1 MVPVHAALVS
11 PPLQMLPAVIDCR
24 PAWVEIEE
32 LAMDIADAF
41 DAISGYE
48 ETLVAQGEAMGME
61 RGRELGI
68 EEGRELGV
76 MKGAEIGSELGFYQ
90 GCYLVWNHMLQS
102 EELKCKLPVRAA
114 KSVASF
120 GALLEAFELKNLVD
134 EDMVQELLRI
144 QAKFKVITAITGLRE
159 SLVYSE
165 EEIKAHKDMSF

>member
-1 MVPVHAALVS
+1 
-11 PPLQMLPAVIDCR
+11 
-24 PAWVEIEE
+24 
-32 LAMDIADAF
+32 MDIADAF

-90 GCYLVWNHMLQS
+90 GCHLVWSHMLQS
-102 EELKCKLPVRAA
+102 DELKSKLPARAA

-120 GALLEAFELKNLVD
+120 GALLEAFELKVRVS
-134 EDMVQELLRI
+134 MKKRSY
-144 QAKFKVITAITGLRE
+144 G
-159 SLVYSE
+159 
-165 EEIKAHKDMSF
+165 

>member
-1 MVPVHAALVS
+1 
-11 PPLQMLPAVIDCR
+11 
-24 PAWVEIEE
+24 
-32 LAMDIADAF
+32 MDIADAF

-90 GCYLVWNHMLQS
+90 GCHLVWSHMLQS
-102 EELKCKLPVRAA
+102 DELKSKLPARAA

-120 GALLEAFELKNLVD
+120 GALLEAFELKNVVD
-134 EDMVQELLRI
+134 EDMMQELLRI
-144 QAKFKVITAITGLRE
+144 RAKFKVITAITGLRE

-165 EEIKAHKDMSF
+165 EDIKAHKDMSF

>member
-1 MVPVHAALVS
+1 
-11 PPLQMLPAVIDCR
+11 
-24 PAWVEIEE
+24 
-32 LAMDIADAF
+32 MDIADAF

-48 ETLVAQGEAMGME
+48 ETLVAQGEALGVE

-102 EELKCKLPVRAA
+102 EELKSKLPARAA

-144 QAKFKVITAITGLRE
+144 RAKFKVITAITGLRE

-165 EEIKAHKDMSF
+165 EDIKAHKDMSF